1 MVPITLTYGAV
12 LGLMMAVLSIRVPI
26 RRGILDVPFGDG
38 GDVPLATRIRAFGNF
53 VEYVPMIV
61 LLMALA
67 EVSGAAP
74 GVLHA
79 SGTGLVL
86 SRLVHALAYRGRPEL
101 TLAEKVGRGIGAF
114 STWTVLAG
122 LSAYLLFTEVVG

>member
-1 MVPITLTYGAV
+1 MVPITLTYGAI

-67 EVSGAAP
+67 EVSGTNP
-74 GVLHA
+74 GVLHV
-79 SGTGLVL
+79 SGMALVL
-86 SRLVHALAYRGRPEL
+86 SRLVHAVAYRGRSEL
-101 TLAEKVGRGIGAF
+101 TLAEKVGRGIGAL
-114 STWTVLAG
+114 STWTVLFG
-122 LSAYLLFTEVVG
+122 LSAYLLLTGAFG